1 MSKARKI
8 VGTTIRS
15 ILIIVFA
22 VIIAAVN
29 SILPNYARMMDSMIG
44 GINTK
49 IDNSDVDTTGLDL
62 EYNKADYTTD
72 NIGEAESALH
82 QQIADEGTVLL
93 SNEGILPMAQDTEFS
108 FFSVNSATVSASDSM
123 MGGRNLTQIFENAGA
138 KINTTLMDFY
148 SEQSKEYGLSSGS
161 VSFGDAED
169 FAINEVPLS
178 VLQENAEVME
188 SVKNTVPVYFL
199 KRVAGEGRDMPRSM
213 YNHAESEEDKAK
225 SYLEPD
231 STELEII
238 SYLNDNFDNVILVT
252 NSNAALELGWVK
264 DYTNIKAVLS
274 STTIE
279 AVPYILTG
287 QVNPSGRTVDTF
299 AADASKSPAAQ
310 NFGDYQYVD
319 ENGELTK
326 YNYVTYEEGIYV
338 GYKYYETRY
347 EDAVLNQGN
356 AGDYDYT
363 EEVVYPFGYGLSY
376 TTFAWSNMQTNWSG
390 DECTVTVDVENTGD
404 MAGKDVVEIY
414 AQSPYTEYDKANGVE
429 KASVQLVAYGKTSE
443 LAPGEKETVTCTF
456 SKEQLKAYDENGAQT
471 YIFDAGDYY
480 ITAAANAHAA
490 INNILA
496 AKSEKPVQKADLDSE
511 ETADNE
517 ESATQ
522 EEAESKIELL
532 TAGGLSAEE
541 ATTGGNAEFVSV
553 YTPDNTDADVTTYA
567 TDSYSGVEITNQ
579 LQDCKADVTYLTRS
593 DWEGTFPTHDGTPG
607 TQISTWG
614 NEINGEDGV
623 SYTYVKTASDDLIAE
638 LDSFSSGTEID
649 PETLADT
656 QIVYGADNSLTLIDM
671 RGLDYGDPLWEDLLD
686 ELTPEEIYNTI
697 GVSGYG
703 IEYIDSVEKPFNID
717 ADTASGLIYGGTG
730 AMFPSAMTLAQTWNL
745 DLASEY
751 GTMIG
756 NEGLLGGAD
765 GWYAPSMNIHRTPYS
780 GRNGEY
786 YSEDAFLSGAVASRE
801 VYGAASK
808 GMYTYIKHF
817 AFNDQ
822 ENHRGDRDGQFS
834 VATWFNE
841 QSAREIYLVPF
852 EMCMKVGDVTLNYVE
867 KQEDGSY
874 ANASKSIRASQGVMT
889 SFNRAGATWAG
900 GDYGLIT
907 GILRNEWAFDGIV
920 MTDNANTGVFMDG
933 YQMTEA
939 GADVKLTSLPASAR
953 YNFDKS
959 DPATYYYARQAM
971 HRVLYTI
978 ANSKSMNG
986 AMPGSQIKDGM
997 RISDKIKLAIDI
1009 IFGLLIVL
1017 EVYRIFR
1024 LFRPTKKKLAKL
1036 QAKAEKKAQKKQ
1048 M

>member
-108 FFSVNSATVSASDSM
+108 FFSVNSATVSARDSM

-138 KINTTLMDFY
+138 KINTTLMNFY

-161 VSFGDAED
+161 ISYGDAED

-279 AVPYILTG
+279 AIPYILTG

-326 YNYVTYEEGIYV
+326 YNHVTYEEGIYV

-429 KASVQLVAYGKTSE
+429 KASVQLAAYGKTSE

-496 AKSEKPVQKADLDSE
+496 AKSEKPAQKADLDSE

-532 TAGGLSAEE
+532 TAGGLSTGE
-541 ATTGGNAEFVSV
+541 ATTGGNAEFVAV
-553 YTPDNTDADVTTYA
+553 YTPDNTDTDVTTYA

-656 QIVYGADNSLTLIDM
+656 QIVYGADNGLTLIDM
-671 RGLDYGDPLWEDLLD
+671 RGLDYDDPLWEDLLD

-745 DLASEY
+745 ELASEY
-751 GTMIG
+751 GEMIG

-801 VYGAASK
+801 IYGAASK

-852 EMCMKVGDVTLNYVE
+852 EMCMKAGDVTLNYVE
-867 KQEDGSY
+867 KQENGTY
-874 ANASKSIRASQGVMT
+874 VNASKQIRASQGVMT

-939 GADVKLTSLPASAR
+939 GADVKLTTLPASAR
-953 YNFDKS
+953 YNFDEN

-971 HRVLYTI
+971 HHTLYTI
-978 ANSKSMNG
+978 ANCKAMNG
-986 AMPGSQIKDGM
+986 AMPGSHIKDGT
-997 RISDKIKLAIDI
+997 RISTTIMRVVTIL
-1009 IFGLLIVL
+1009 FGLLIIL
-1017 EVYRIFR
+1017 EVYKIFR
-1024 LFRPTKKKLAKL
+1024 LFKPTQKKLAKL

-1048 M
+1048 S

>member
-279 AVPYILTG
+279 AIPYILTG

-376 TTFAWSNMQTNWSG
+376 TTFDWSNMQTTWSG
-390 DECTVTVDVENTGD
+390 DECIVTVDVENTGD

-456 SKEQLKAYDENGAQT
+456 SKEQLKAYDENGAET

-496 AKSEKPVQKADLDSE
+496 AKSEKPAQKADLDSE

-553 YTPDNTDADVTTYA
+553 YTPDNTDTDVTTYA
-567 TDSYSGVEITNQ
+567 TDSYSGVTITNQ

-593 DWEGTFPTHDGTPG
+593 DWEGTFPTHDGEAG

-638 LDSFSSGTEID
+638 LDSFSSGTD
-649 PETLADT
+649 VAPETLADT
-656 QIVYGADNSLTLIDM
+656 QIVYGADNGLTLINM
-671 RGLDYGDPLWEDLLD
+671 RGLDFDDPLWDDLLD
-686 ELTPEEIYNTI
+686 ELTADEIYNTI

-717 ADTASGLIYGGTG
+717 ADTAAGLLYGGTG
-730 AMFPSAMTLAQTWNL
+730 AMFPNAMTLAQTWNL

-939 GADVKLTSLPASAR
+939 GADVKLTTLPASAR
-953 YNFDKS
+953 YNFDEN

-971 HRVLYTI
+971 HHTLYTI
-978 ANSKSMNG
+978 ANCKAMNG
-986 AMPGSQIKDGM
+986 AMPGSHIKDGT
-997 RISDKIKLAIDI
+997 RISTTIMRVVTIL
-1009 IFGLLIVL
+1009 FGLLIIL
-1017 EVYRIFR
+1017 EVYKIFR
-1024 LFRPTKKKLAKL
+1024 LFKPTQKKLAKL

>member
-1 MSKARKI
+1 MSKVRKV

-15 ILIIVFA
+15 ILIILFA

-29 SILPNYARMMDSMIG
+29 MIIPNYARMADSMLG

-49 IDNSDVDTTGLDL
+49 IDNSDVDTSGLDL
-62 EYNKADYTTD
+62 EYNKADYTKE
-72 NIGEAESALH
+72 NIGEAEAALH

-93 SNEGILPMAQDTEFS
+93 SNEGILPMAKDTEFS

-123 MGGRNLTQIFENAGA
+123 LGGRKLTQIFENAGV
-138 KINTTLMDFY
+138 KINSTLMDFY
-148 SEQSKEYGLSSGS
+148 TEQSKTYGLSSGS
-161 VSFGDAED
+161 ISFGDAED

-178 VLQENAEVME
+178 VLQENTDVLDSA
-188 SVKNTVPVYFL
+188 KNTVPVYFL

-213 YNHAESEEDKAK
+213 YNHAESAEDKAK

-238 SYLNDNFDNVILVT
+238 SYLNDHFDNVILVT
-252 NSNAALELGWVK
+252 NSNAALELDWVK
-264 DYTNIKAVLS
+264 DYSNVKAVLS
-274 STTIE
+274 CTTIE
-279 AVPYILTG
+279 SIPYILTG

-347 EDAVLNQGN
+347 EDVILNQGN
-356 AGDYDYT
+356 AGDYDY
-363 EEVVYPFGYGLSY
+363 EKEVVYPFGYGLSY
-376 TTFAWSNMQTNWSG
+376 TTFEWSDMQTTWSG
-390 DECTVTVDVENTGD
+390 DECTVTVDVENTGN

-429 KASVQLVAYGKTSE
+429 KASVQLVAYGKTKE
-443 LAPGEKETVTCTF
+443 LAPGEKETVSCTF
-456 SKEQLKAYDENGAQT
+456 SKEQLKAYDENNAKT

-480 ITAAANAHAA
+480 ITAAKNAHDA
-490 INNILA
+490 INNIIT
-496 AKSEKPVQKADLDSE
+496 VKA
-511 ETADNE
+511 
-517 ESATQ
+517 ESAA
-522 EEAESKIELL
+522 EASAINGNTELV
-532 TAGGLSAEE
+532 AI
-541 ATTGGNAEFVSV
+541 
-553 YTPDNTDADVTTYA
+553 YTPENTDTDLTTYA

-579 LQDCKADVTYLTRS
+579 LQDCKADVVYLSRS
-593 DWEGTFPTHDGTPG
+593 DWEGTFPTHDGEPG

-614 NEINGEDGV
+614 NEINGEDGA
-623 SYTYVKTASDDLIAE
+623 SYTYVKEASPELITE
-638 LDSFSSGTEID
+638 LDSFSSGTDID
-649 PETLADT
+649 PATLADT
-656 QIVYGADNSLTLIDM
+656 QIVYGADNGLKLIDL
-671 RGLDYGDPLWEDLLD
+671 RGHDFDDPLWDDLLD
-686 ELTPEEIYNTI
+686 ELTADEIYNAI

-717 ADTASGLIYGGTG
+717 ADTAAGLFYGGTG
-730 AMFPSAMTLAQTWNL
+730 AMFPNAMTLAQTWNL
-745 DLASEY
+745 ELASEY
-751 GTMIG
+751 GEMIG

-765 GWYAPSMNIHRTPYS
+765 GWYAPSMNIHRTPFS

-786 YSEDAFLSGAVASRE
+786 YSEDAYLSGAVASRE

-841 QSAREIYLVPF
+841 QSARELYLVPF
-852 EMCMKVGDVTLNYVE
+852 EMCMKAGDVTLNYVE

-874 ANASKSIRASQGVMT
+874 ANASKQIRASQGVMT

-953 YNFDKS
+953 YDFDKN

-986 AMPGSQIKDGM
+986 AMPGSHIKDGL
-997 RISDKIKLAIDI
+997 RTTEKIRLAIDV
-1009 IFGLLIVL
+1009 IFGLLILL
-1017 EVYRIFR
+1017 EAYKIFR
-1024 LFRPTKKKLAKL
+1024 LFKPTQKKLAKM
-1036 QAKAEKKAQKKQ
+1036 QAKAKKKAARKAAKA
-1048 M
+1048 

>member
-1 MSKARKI
+1 MSKVRKV

-15 ILIIVFA
+15 ILIILFA

-29 SILPNYARMMDSMIG
+29 MILPNYARMADSVLG

-49 IDNSDVDTTGLDL
+49 IDNSDIDTSGLDL
-62 EYNKADYTTD
+62 EYNKADYTKE
-72 NIGEAESALH
+72 NIGEAEAALH

-93 SNEGILPMAQDTEFS
+93 SNEGILPMAKDTEFS

-123 MGGRNLTQIFENAGA
+123 LGGRKLTQIFENAGV
-138 KINTTLMDFY
+138 KINSTLMDFY
-148 SEQSKEYGLSSGS
+148 TEQSKTYGLSSGS
-161 VSFGDAED
+161 ISFGDAED

-178 VLQENAEVME
+178 VLQENTDVLDSA
-188 SVKNTVPVYFL
+188 KNTVPVYFL

-213 YNHAESEEDKAK
+213 YNHAESAEDKAK

-238 SYLNDNFDNVILVT
+238 SYLNDHFDNVILVT
-252 NSNAALELGWVK
+252 NSNAALELDWVK
-264 DYTNIKAVLS
+264 DYANVKAVLS
-274 STTIE
+274 CTAIE
-279 AVPYILTG
+279 SIPYILTG

-347 EDAVLNQGN
+347 EDVILNQGN
-356 AGDYDYT
+356 AGDYDY
-363 EEVVYPFGYGLSY
+363 EKEVIYPFGYGLSY
-376 TTFAWSNMQTNWSG
+376 TTFEWSDMQTTWSG

-429 KASVQLVAYGKTSE
+429 KSSVQLVAYGKTKE
-443 LAPGEKETVTCTF
+443 LAPGERETVSCTF
-456 SKEQLKAYDENGAQT
+456 SKEQLKAYDENNAKT

-480 ITAAANAHAA
+480 ITAAKNAHDA
-490 INNILA
+490 INNIIT
-496 AKSEKPVQKADLDSE
+496 VKA
-511 ETADNE
+511 
-517 ESATQ
+517 ESAA
-522 EEAESKIELL
+522 EASAINGNTELV
-532 TAGGLSAEE
+532 AI
-541 ATTGGNAEFVSV
+541 
-553 YTPDNTDADVTTYA
+553 YTPENTDTDFTTYA

-579 LQDCKADVTYLTRS
+579 LQDCKADVVYLSRS
-593 DWEGTFPTHDGTPG
+593 DWEGTFPTHDGEPG

-614 NEINGEDGV
+614 NEINGEDGA
-623 SYTYVKTASDDLIAE
+623 SYTYVKEASPELITE
-638 LDSFSSGTEID
+638 LDSFSSGTDID
-649 PETLADT
+649 PATLADT
-656 QIVYGADNSLTLIDM
+656 QIVYGADNGLKLIDL
-671 RGLDYGDPLWEDLLD
+671 RGRDFDDPLWDDLLD
-686 ELTPEEIYNTI
+686 ELTADEIYNTV

-717 ADTASGLIYGGTG
+717 ADTAAGLFYGGTG
-730 AMFPSAMTLAQTWNL
+730 AMFPNAMTLAQTWNL
-745 DLASEY
+745 ELASEY
-751 GTMIG
+751 GEIIG

-765 GWYAPSMNIHRTPYS
+765 GWYAPSMNLHRTPFS

-786 YSEDAFLSGAVASRE
+786 YSEDAYLSGAVASRE

-841 QSAREIYLVPF
+841 QSARELYLVPF
-852 EMCMKVGDVTLNYVE
+852 EMCMKAGDVTLNYVE
-867 KQEDGSY
+867 KQEDGSF
-874 ANASKSIRASQGVMT
+874 ANASKQIRASQGVMT

-953 YNFDKS
+953 YDFDKN

-986 AMPGSQIKDGM
+986 AMPGSHIKDGL
-997 RISDKIKLAIDI
+997 RTTEKIRLAINV
-1009 IFGLLIVL
+1009 IFGLLILL

-1024 LFRPTKKKLAKL
+1024 LFKPTQKKLAKM
-1036 QAKAEKKAQKKQ
+1036 QAKAEKKAARKAAKA
-1048 M
+1048 

>member
-8 VGTTIRS
+8 IGTTIRS
-15 ILIIVFA
+15 VLIILFA
-22 VIIAAVN
+22 VIIAVVN
-29 SILPNYARMMDSMIG
+29 TILPNYARMMDSMIG
-44 GINTK
+44 GINTQ

-62 EYNKADYTTD
+62 TYNKADYTTD
-72 NIGEAESALH
+72 SIKEAEAALH

-123 MGGRNLTQIFENAGA
+123 LGGRNLTQIFEDAGA

-148 SEQSKEYGLSSGS
+148 SEQSKECGLSSGS
-161 VSFGDAED
+161 ISFGDAED
-169 FAINEVPLS
+169 FAIHEVPLS
-178 VLQENAEVME
+178 VLQENTEVMD

-264 DYTNIKAVLS
+264 DYENVKAVLS
-274 STTIE
+274 CTAIE
-279 AVPYILTG
+279 SIPYILTG

-376 TTFAWSNMQTNWSG
+376 TTFDWSNMQTTWSG

-456 SKEQLKAYDENGAQT
+456 SKEQLKAYDENGAET

-496 AKSEKPVQKADLDSE
+496 AKSEKPAQK
-511 ETADNE
+511 
-517 ESATQ
+517 
-522 EEAESKIELL
+522 
-532 TAGGLSAEE
+532 
-541 ATTGGNAEFVSV
+541 AEFVSV
-553 YTPDNTDADVTTYA
+553 YTPDNTDTDVTTYA
-567 TDSYSGVEITNQ
+567 TDSYSGVTITNQ

-593 DWEGTFPTHDGTPG
+593 DWEGTFPTHDGEAG

-638 LDSFSSGTEID
+638 LDSFSSGTD
-649 PETLADT
+649 VAPETLADT
-656 QIVYGADNSLTLIDM
+656 QIVYGADNGLTLINM
-671 RGLDYGDPLWEDLLD
+671 RGLDFDDSLWDDLLD
-686 ELTPEEIYNTI
+686 ELTADEIYNTI

-717 ADTASGLIYGGTG
+717 ADTAAGLLYGGTG
-730 AMFPSAMTLAQTWNL
+730 AMFPNAMTLAQTWNL

-834 VATWFNE
+834 AATWFNE

>member
-1 MSKARKI
+1 MSKVRKV

-15 ILIIVFA
+15 ILIILFA

-29 SILPNYARMMDSMIG
+29 MILPNYARMADSVLG

-49 IDNSDVDTTGLDL
+49 IDNSDIDTSGLDL
-62 EYNKADYTTD
+62 EYNKADYTKE
-72 NIGEAESALH
+72 NIGEAEAALH

-93 SNEGILPMAQDTEFS
+93 SNEGILPMAKDTEFS

-123 MGGRNLTQIFENAGA
+123 LGGRKLTQIFENAGV
-138 KINTTLMDFY
+138 KINSTLMDFY
-148 SEQSKEYGLSSGS
+148 TEQSKTYGLSSGS
-161 VSFGDAED
+161 ISFGDAED

-178 VLQENAEVME
+178 VLQENTDVLDSA
-188 SVKNTVPVYFL
+188 KNTVPVYFL

-213 YNHAESEEDKAK
+213 YNHAESAEDKAK

-238 SYLNDNFDNVILVT
+238 SYLNDHFDNVILVT
-252 NSNAALELGWVK
+252 NSNAALELDWVK
-264 DYTNIKAVLS
+264 DYSNVKAVLS
-274 STTIE
+274 CTTIE
-279 AVPYILTG
+279 SIPYILTG

-347 EDAVLNQGN
+347 EDVILNQGN
-356 AGDYDYT
+356 AGDYDY
-363 EEVVYPFGYGLSY
+363 EKEVIYPFGYGLSY
-376 TTFAWSNMQTNWSG
+376 TTFEWSDMQTTWSG

-429 KASVQLVAYGKTSE
+429 KSSVQLVAYGKTKE
-443 LAPGEKETVTCTF
+443 LAPGERETVSCTF
-456 SKEQLKAYDENGAQT
+456 SKEQLKAYDENNAKT

-480 ITAAANAHAA
+480 ITAAKNAHDA
-490 INNILA
+490 INNIIT
-496 AKSEKPVQKADLDSE
+496 VKA
-511 ETADNE
+511 
-517 ESATQ
+517 ESAA
-522 EEAESKIELL
+522 EASAINGNTELV
-532 TAGGLSAEE
+532 AI
-541 ATTGGNAEFVSV
+541 
-553 YTPDNTDADVTTYA
+553 YTPENTDTDFTTYA

-579 LQDCKADVTYLTRS
+579 LQDCKADVVYLSRS
-593 DWEGTFPTHDGTPG
+593 DWEGTFPTHDGEPG

-614 NEINGEDGV
+614 NEINGEDGA
-623 SYTYVKTASDDLIAE
+623 SYTYVKEASPELITE
-638 LDSFSSGTEID
+638 LDSFSSGTDID
-649 PETLADT
+649 PATLADT
-656 QIVYGADNSLTLIDM
+656 QIVYGADNGLKLIDL
-671 RGLDYGDPLWEDLLD
+671 RGRDFDDPLWDDLLD
-686 ELTPEEIYNTI
+686 ELTADEIYNTV

-717 ADTASGLIYGGTG
+717 ADTAAGLFYGGTG
-730 AMFPSAMTLAQTWNL
+730 AMFPNAMTLAQTWNL
-745 DLASEY
+745 ELASEY
-751 GTMIG
+751 GEIIG

-765 GWYAPSMNIHRTPYS
+765 GWYAPSMNLHRTPFS

-786 YSEDAFLSGAVASRE
+786 YSEDAYLSGAVASRE

-841 QSAREIYLVPF
+841 QSTRELYLVPF
-852 EMCMKVGDVTLNYVE
+852 EMCMKAGDVTLNYVE
-867 KQEDGSY
+867 KQEDGSF
-874 ANASKSIRASQGVMT
+874 ANASKQIRASQGVMT

-953 YNFDKS
+953 YDFDKN

-986 AMPGSQIKDGM
+986 AMPGSHIKDGL
-997 RISDKIKLAIDI
+997 RTTEKIRLAINV
-1009 IFGLLIVL
+1009 IFGLLILL

-1024 LFRPTKKKLAKL
+1024 LFKPTQKKLAKM
-1036 QAKAEKKAQKKQ
+1036 QAKAEKKAARKAAKA
-1048 M
+1048 